1 MNLTEKFD
9 TIKNKQ
15 YIRELAKSIIVAA
28 SVSPCPQLAKEEELL
43 IMISKITDNETANKF
58 KGLYHSQYHAY
69 DFDTYLSLLSELY
82 NLLLLG
88 VTKDKAFEL
97 IDKRVKRFYLKN
109 SDILYIL
116 DN

>member
-9 TIKNKQ
+9 TLENKQ

-28 SVSPCPQLAKEEELL
+28 SSPRPQLAQEEELL
-43 IMISKITDNETANKF
+43 IMISKITDNETANKA

-69 DFDTYLSLLSELY
+69 DFDTYLSLLSELC

-88 VTKDKAFEL
+88 VTKDKAFKL

-109 SDILYIL
+109 SDNLHIL